1 MGKDESNRC
10 CSGSDSAGSGRQVVV
25 AEKGKAVEE
34 DKTLSESPAM
44 VKNAR
49 KKQGEEKVAARKG
62 NKSPLCESAAAR
74 RQTKSK
80 LAGMLE
86 IEV

>member
-34 DKTLSESPAM
+34 DKTLSESPTM

-49 KKQGEEKVAARKG
+49 AKQGEEKVAAGKG
-62 NKSPLCESAAAR
+62 KKSPLCESAAAR

-80 LAGMLE
+80 VAGMLE
-86 IEV
+86 IKV